1 MKKEVII
8 DINAFAGNEEDDNNR
23 HYRRISLR
31 EDGDNYTLSYSEGGE
46 LKGSE
51 TTLQVENGG
60 ETVKMTRRG
69 EYTSQLFLENKKR
82 HMCIYSTPYGQMQM
96 AIYTNYIISDVTEKG
111 GSLEMDY
118 IIDFGNQ
125 ITENHMMI
133 KIREA

>member
-8 DINAFAGNEEDDNNR
+8 DINAFAGNEEET
-23 HYRRISLR
+23 IIVTT
-31 EDGDNYTLSYSEGGE
+31 DGFFEGDGKNFTLSYSEGGE

-60 ETVKMTRRG
+60 ESVKMTRRG

-133 KIREA
+133 KIWEA

>member
-1 MKKEVII
+1 
-8 DINAFAGNEEDDNNR
+8 
-23 HYRRISLR
+23 
-31 EDGDNYTLSYSEGGE
+31 
-46 LKGSE
+46 
-51 TTLQVENGG
+51 
-60 ETVKMTRRG
+60 
-69 EYTSQLFLENKKR
+69 
-82 HMCIYSTPYGQMQM
+82 MCIYSTPYGQMQM